1 MEKWEDRIGGILER
15 LEERAEAQCER
26 EATEAYAKKSGYIRA
41 CEDVKSKIRTEIYKD
56 LEKDKKDKKGTMP
69 GRKKVFICSPYRGDR
84 QGNAE
89 RAAGYSRMAYEKG
102 YLPIAPH
109 LLFPQFLDDEKEEE
123 RQAGIQMGLDLLLYC
138 DEVWVFGGITEGMLT
153 EIAVAEGHGKRVR
166 AMDPGARRAIERAAG
181 GRQDE
186 ET

>member
-1 MEKWEDRIGGILER
+1 
-15 LEERAEAQCER
+15 
-26 EATEAYAKKSGYIRA
+26 
-41 CEDVKSKIRTEIYKD
+41 
-56 LEKDKKDKKGTMP
+56 
-69 GRKKVFICSPYRGDR
+69 
-84 QGNAE
+84 
-89 RAAGYSRMAYEKG
+89 MAYEKG

-153 EIAVAEGHGKRVR
+153 EIAVAAGHGKRVR
-166 AMDPGARRAIERAAG
+166 AMDPGARGAIERAAG

-186 ET
+186 EP

>member
-1 MEKWEDRIGGILER
+1 MNGWKDRIEGILDSLEDR
-15 LEERAEAQCER
+15 AEVQYGR
-26 EATEAYAKKSGYIRA
+26 EATEAIARRSGYMRA
-41 CEDVKSKIRTEIYKD
+41 CEDIKSKIRTEIHKD
-56 LEKDKKDKKGTMP
+56 LVKDKKGTMP
-69 GRKKVFICSPYRGDR
+69 GRKKVFICSPFRGDR

-109 LLFPQFLDDEKEEE
+109 LLFPQFLDDGKEEE
-123 RQAGIQMGLDLLLYC
+123 RQAGIQMGLDLLSYC

-153 EIAVAEGHGKRVR
+153 EIAVAAGHGKRIR
-166 AMDPGARRAIERAAG
+166 AMDPGTRKAIERAAG

-186 ET
+186 EA